1 MESYKDLKQG
11 QIIKISLNPT
21 EGHEQGGYRPAL
33 VVSNNDFNQLCG
45 GMVKIMPITSNEK
58 YFPLHVKLPKLD
70 NIHGVVELEHE
81 RSLDLSFRSFKLVD
95 EVPKDFLADL
105 LKKNSVTY

>member
-1 MESYKDLKQG
+1 MKSYKDLAQG
-11 QIIKISLNPT
+11 MIIMVSLNPI
-21 EGHEQGGYRPAL
+21 EGHEQDGYRPAL

-81 RSLDLSFRSFKLVD
+81 RSLDLSFRSFELVD
-95 EVPKDFLADL
+95 EVPQEFLADL
-105 LKKNSVTY
+105 LKKNSATY

>member
-1 MESYKDLKQG
+1 MESYKGLKQG
-11 QIIKISLNPT
+11 QIVKISLDPT
-21 EGHEQGGYRPAL
+21 EGHEQQGYRPAL
-33 VVSNNDFNQLCG
+33 IVSNNDFNQLCG

-58 YFPLHVKLPKLD
+58 YFPLHIKLPKLD

-95 EVPKDFLADL
+95 EVPEDFLADL
-105 LKKNSVTY
+105 GIW